1 MDLITIALARKAA
14 GGVKQELDGK
24 ANAIRET
31 ASGLV
36 AAVTDAADG
45 AELFALNIAVTAKQ
59 SGSGDPSVEN
69 IRPIEGWTEVTA
81 SHEADGDTETKTV
94 SWAETAG
101 TVYGGV
107 YDAINGKLAVDYAFI
122 TLTGDE
128 DWTWRNND
136 GYFLLKIGE
145 TNSIEQDVAVCSHL
159 VENPNISGSNSQIGF
174 RVYNRAASNDARL
187 LIRFDSTKQQTLD
200 EFVAYLREQYQLGT
214 PVQVAYKLSS
224 STEYDVGKINF
235 TTALGEN
242 EFSATTGEVTIEY
255 AADVALYID
264 KQISASNTPSLGFGN
279 PFAGQSASTDEEEPE
294 ETNGEE
300 VQPVEDGEEAE
311 EEPTAEDEP
320 PVEDETTEEIPA
332 EEEQA
337 EEQNEDAPESD
348 TEEGEQE

>member
-1 MDLITIALARKAA
+1 MDLITIALARRAA

-24 ANAIRET
+24 ADAIRET

-36 AAVTDAADG
+36 AAITDAADG

-81 SHEADGDTETKTV
+81 SHEAGGETETKTV
-94 SWAETAG
+94 SWADTAG

-107 YDAINGKLAVDYAFI
+107 YDAVNGKLNVDYAFL
-122 TLTGDE
+122 TLTGNE
-128 DWTWRNND
+128 SWVFSTGN
-136 GYFLLKIGE
+136 GYFILELGAVD
-145 TNSIEQDVAVCSHL
+145 SIVPDVAVCSHL
-159 VENPNISGSNSQIGF
+159 VENPNISGTNTQIGF
-174 RVYNRAASNDARL
+174 RVFNRSASNAAVL
-187 LIRFDSTKQQTLD
+187 LIRFDSTKQQTMA
-200 EFVAYLREQYQLGT
+200 EFREYLNSQYQAGT

-224 STEYDVGKINF
+224 STEYDVGKSNF

-242 EFSATTGEVTIEY
+242 EFSATTGEVSIEY

-264 KQISASNTPSLGFGN
+264 KQLSASNTPSLGFGN
-279 PFAGQSASTDEEEPE
+279 PFAGQSPSTNEEQDEQNGEEDPPVEDEEE
-294 ETNGEE
+294 T
-300 VQPVEDGEEAE
+300 ED
-311 EEPTAEDEP
+311 EPTAEDEP
-320 PVEDETTEEIPA
+320 TEETPA

-337 EEQNEDAPESD
+337 EEQDEDAPESD

>member
-14 GGVKQELDGK
+14 SGVKQELDGK
-24 ANAIRET
+24 ADAIRET

-59 SGSGDPSVEN
+59 SGSGDPSVNN

-94 SWAETAG
+94 SWADTAG
-101 TVYGGV
+101 TVYGGL
-107 YDAINGKLAVDYAFI
+107 YDAVNGKLTVDYAFL

-128 DWTWRNND
+128 DWTWRQND

-145 TNSIEQDVAVCSHL
+145 TDSIVQDVAICSHL
-159 VENPNISGSNSQIGF
+159 VENPNISGANTQIGF
-174 RVYNRAASNDARL
+174 RVYNRSISNDARL

-200 EFVAYLREQYQLGT
+200 EFIAYLRGQYQADT

-242 EFSATTGEVTIEY
+242 EFSATTGEVSIEY

-264 KQISASNTPSLGFGN
+264 KQIAASSTPSLGFGN
-279 PFAGQSASTDEEEPE
+279 PFAGQSPSADEEQEDTPVEDEEE
-294 ETNGEE
+294 
-300 VQPVEDGEEAE
+300 AE
-311 EEPTAEDEP
+311 YEPTAEDEP
-320 PVEDETTEEIPA
+320 SVEDEPPEETTA

-337 EEQNEDAPESD
+337 EEQDEDAPETD
-348 TEEGEQE
+348 EGEGEQE

>member
-14 GGVKQELDGK
+14 SGVKQELDGK
-24 ANAIRET
+24 ADAIRET

-94 SWAETAG
+94 SWADTAG
-101 TVYGGV
+101 TVFGGV
-107 YDAINGKLAVDYAFI
+107 YEAVNGKMTADYAFL

-128 DWTWRNND
+128 DWTWRQND
-136 GYFLLKIGE
+136 GYFLLKVGE
-145 TNSIEQDVAVCSHL
+145 TDSIVPDVAVCSHL
-159 VENPNISGSNSQIGF
+159 VENPNISGTNTQIGF
-174 RVYNRAASNDARL
+174 RVYNRSASNDARL

-200 EFVAYLREQYQLGT
+200 EFIAYLRGQYQADT

-224 STEYDVGKINF
+224 GTEYDVGKINF

-242 EFSATTGEVTIEY
+242 EFSATTGEVSIEY

-264 KQISASNTPSLGFGN
+264 KQIAATSTPSLGFGN
-279 PFAGQSASTDEEEPE
+279 PFAGQSPSTDEEQEDP
-294 ETNGEE
+294 
-300 VQPVEDGEEAE
+300 PVDDEEEAE
-311 EEPTAEDEP
+311 DEPTAEDEP
-320 PVEDETTEEIPA
+320 PVEDEPSEETPA

-337 EEQNEDAPESD
+337 DEQDEEAPEAD
-348 TEEGEQE
+348 EGEGEQE